1 MAHEENDNKN
11 DFVKRYK
18 AAIKEANDILTYD
31 NDPFFKKKLEEA
43 NKAFDNAP
51 LPEHIAKLIIKE
63 D

>member
-1 MAHEENDNKN
+1 MVHEENDNKN
-11 DFVKRYK
+11 DFINRYE
-18 AAIKEANDILTYD
+18 AAIKEANDILSYD

-51 LPEHIAKLIIKE
+51 LPEHIAKLIIK

>member
-1 MAHEENDNKN
+1 MVHEESDNKKDIIN
-11 DFVKRYK
+11 RYK
-18 AAIKEANDILTYD
+18 TAIKEANDILSYN